1 MRNVRSL
8 RDLRAPAAMALAVV
22 AVVCS
27 PLAVATP
34 FVFNTGDPNGL
45 MATAS
50 RPATAGRVEIE
61 SADDFL
67 ISSQTSLTSAT
78 FTGLLT
84 GGVTVSSIGE
94 VRVEIY
100 RVFPTDS
107 DVNRTSGPPTFS
119 TTEVPTRVNSPS
131 DVEFVDRDTVS
142 SNLSFSTSV
151 LSNSF
156 TVLNSVQSGINP
168 KPNQTTGG
176 DGAVTGQEV
185 RFSVTFLTPIDL
197 APDHYFFV
205 PQVQITS
212 PDGQFLWLSG
222 QRPLGGSGTTPFL
235 PDLQSWIR
243 NDALAPDWLRIGTD
257 IVGPL
262 PNGGAAPTINASFSL
277 NGQIADVV
285 PEPGTLL
292 LLASGMMIGVWRRR
306 AVWGTRH

>member
-1 MRNVRSL
+1 MRNVRSF
-8 RDLRAPAAMALAVV
+8 RDLRAPAAAALAM
-22 AVVCS
+22 ACIACS
-27 PLAVATP
+27 TLAVATP
-34 FVFNTGDPNGL
+34 FVFDTGDPNGL

-50 RPATAGRVEIE
+50 RPSSAGRIEIE

-67 ISSQTSLTSAT
+67 INTQTSLTSAT

-84 GGVTVSSIGE
+84 GGVTTSSIGE

-100 RVFPTDS
+100 RVFPADS
-107 DVNRTSGPPTFS
+107 DVNRTSGAPTFS
-119 TTEVPTRVNSPS
+119 TPEVPKRVNSPS

-156 TVLNSVQSGINP
+156 SVLNTVQSGINP
-168 KPNQTTGG
+168 RPNQTTGG
-176 DGAVTGQEV
+176 DGPVSGQEV

-212 PDGQFLWLSG
+212 ANGQFLWLSG
-222 QRPLGGSGTTPFL
+222 VRPLGGSGTTPFL

-243 NDALAPDWLRIGTD
+243 TDNLAPDWLRIGTD
-257 IVGPL
+257 IVGPS
-262 PNGGAAPTINASFSL
+262 PTGAPAPTFNGSFSL
-277 NGQIADVV
+277 NGQSVDAV
-285 PEPGTLL
+285 PEPGTLF
-292 LLASGMMIGVWRRR
+292 LLASGMMIGAWRRR
-306 AVWGTRH
+306 AVRRTRH